1 MSNKRPKILFFG
13 YPAKTLNYTGG
24 FLWMKKV
31 ADQIEDSNRYSVVK
45 SYVHGNTKNVVHRL
59 YYKIRDLIKTIIYS
73 PDVAII
79 DSWGES
85 SIAVWLILRLFRK
98 NTKIFI
104 VFHHYEERIPLCKNF
119 VETFYNFLIEGIVS
133 VMLKNSDI
141 ILTVSKSSMEDLKSI
156 YDIGKGINKD
166 IQRNEI
172 LFTNNMNTNKI
183 AIVGTGIDVDLL
195 DMIIRRKKK
204 LEKKKDIDF
213 LCMGRTEKFFQLE
226 KIWMKIK
233 TLRPDSN
240 LVMAGRASPEM
251 IDKLSSIGIDHRG
264 FVSEEEKIDLY
275 SRAKVFIF
283 PSSKEGF
290 GIAVAEALFLGIPVI
305 AWKIPVFEDLYSKMG
320 ETKINLM
327 EFGNVDLFVEEA
339 IKAINKYNLNAQSN
353 AVFSKPNLVF
363 PTWKSVA
370 QNVISVIEYTR

>member
-1 MSNKRPKILFFG
+1 
-13 YPAKTLNYTGG
+13 
-24 FLWMKKV
+24 
-31 ADQIEDSNRYSVVK
+31 
-45 SYVHGNTKNVVHRL
+45 
-59 YYKIRDLIKTIIYS
+59 
-73 PDVAII
+73 
-79 DSWGES
+79 
-85 SIAVWLILRLFRK
+85 
-98 NTKIFI
+98 
-104 VFHHYEERIPLCKNF
+104 
-119 VETFYNFLIEGIVS
+119 
-133 VMLKNSDI
+133 
-141 ILTVSKSSMEDLKSI
+141 
-156 YDIGKGINKD
+156 
-166 IQRNEI
+166 
-172 LFTNNMNTNKI
+172 
-183 AIVGTGIDVDLL
+183 
-195 DMIIRRKKK
+195 MIIRRKKK
-204 LEKKKDIDF
+204 LEKKRDIDF

-233 TLRPDSN
+233 TLRPGSN

-275 SRAKVFIF
+275 SRSKVFIF

-320 ETKINLM
+320 ETKINLI

-353 AVFSKPNLVF
+353 AVFNKPNIVF